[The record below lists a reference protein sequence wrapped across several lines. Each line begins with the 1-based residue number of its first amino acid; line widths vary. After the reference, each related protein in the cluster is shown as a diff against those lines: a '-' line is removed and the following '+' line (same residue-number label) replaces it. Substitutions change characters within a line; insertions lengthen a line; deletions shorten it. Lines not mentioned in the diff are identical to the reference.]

1 MENENIEKLEVKVE
15 EPINKVSAL
24 EKIAFVL
31 LLLGGSVSSLFFFPS
46 ASFPFQF
53 GKGLFIFLAV
63 LGAAIMW
70 LIARLK
76 EGRITLPTHFIF
88 GSVILILLINFI
100 SSFTSGSLAESLL
113 GSGFDIFASLPLLV
127 LFVFLG
133 LTAVLFRSKN
143 RIFSSYLIFVVV
155 SAVIILFHVL
165 RLPFLFG
172 PGFLSFGLF
181 TNTVSNLVGKWND
194 LSIFFALGTV
204 LSLVTLE
211 LLSLGFATRFLFYA
225 VFGLALVFLV
235 IVNFTVSWIVLGIF
249 SLVLTV
255 YLVSI
260 GYRRVSL
267 LGRTQNAAAE
277 EEENANQKTV
287 KKIPVL
293 PLVVF
298 VISLI
303 MLSDSFL
310 GMSLFGFQ
318 FRTQTLGQ
326 VISNKLQIFQIETR
340 PSWGSTYGIAKTAL
354 KKDPLFGVGSNRF
367 VKEWL
372 LSKPAEVNNTVFWSN
387 DFNFGIGVLPTFV
400 VTTGL
405 LGVISWALFFLAFLG
420 LGLKALLS
428 SPGDRF
434 ARYLSVSSFFT
445 SLMLWVFALLYVP
458 SITVLALAFFFTGLF
473 LAALSEEKILK
484 VRTLP
489 FANNP
494 KLGFVSVLVLIVLLV
509 GSVVLVYI
517 FIKKFSAALN
527 LQKAVAAYNVAG
539 DIAKTEEGLI
549 RSVEASPNETAYRF
563 LSELSLIK
571 TNQLL
576 SGGENALG
584 SDEARTKLQ
593 GFLGDAQ
600 RYAQAALD
608 LNRENY
614 QNWIA
619 SGRVYEILV
628 PLRVD
633 GAYANAKQSYE
644 QALIFNPHNPE
655 IYLMLAR
662 LEVANRD
669 NKKARVYIA
678 DALKEKN
685 NYTEAIFF
693 LSQIEASEGNLKAAI
708 SSVESAA
715 LISPN
720 EPVIQFQLGLLKY
733 NSKDYKGAATA
744 LERAV
749 ALNSVYANA
758 KYFLGLS
765 YEKLGRIKDATAQFE
780 DVKKTNPDNKEL
792 DSILKNLK
800 AGRPALANTPPPEPE
815 KRATLPVKE
824 EGEEVAQ

>member
-267 LGRTQNAAAE
+267 LG
-277 EEENANQKTV
+277 
-287 KKIPVL
+287 L
-293 PLVVF
+293 
-298 VISLI
+298 
-303 MLSDSFL
+303 
-310 GMSLFGFQ
+310 SLFGFQ

-400 VTTGL
+400 VTIGL

-458 SITVLALAFFFTGLF
+458 RITVLALAFFFTGLF

-527 LQKAVAAYNVAG
+527 LQKAVAAYN
-539 DIAKTEEGLI
+539 
-549 RSVEASPNETAYRF
+549 
-563 LSELSLIK
+563 
-571 TNQLL
+571 
-576 SGGENALG
+576 
-584 SDEARTKLQ
+584 
-593 GFLGDAQ
+593 
-600 RYAQAALD
+600 
-608 LNRENY
+608 
-614 QNWIA
+614 
-619 SGRVYEILV
+619 
-628 PLRVD
+628 
-633 GAYANAKQSYE
+633 
-644 QALIFNPHNPE
+644 
-655 IYLMLAR
+655 
-662 LEVANRD
+662 
-669 NKKARVYIA
+669 
-678 DALKEKN
+678 
-685 NYTEAIFF
+685 
-693 LSQIEASEGNLKAAI
+693 
-708 SSVESAA
+708 
-715 LISPN
+715 
-720 EPVIQFQLGLLKY
+720 
-733 NSKDYKGAATA
+733 
-744 LERAV
+744 
-749 ALNSVYANA
+749 
-758 KYFLGLS
+758 
-765 YEKLGRIKDATAQFE
+765 
-780 DVKKTNPDNKEL
+780 
-792 DSILKNLK
+792 
-800 AGRPALANTPPPEPE
+800 
-815 KRATLPVKE
+815 
-824 EGEEVAQ
+824 